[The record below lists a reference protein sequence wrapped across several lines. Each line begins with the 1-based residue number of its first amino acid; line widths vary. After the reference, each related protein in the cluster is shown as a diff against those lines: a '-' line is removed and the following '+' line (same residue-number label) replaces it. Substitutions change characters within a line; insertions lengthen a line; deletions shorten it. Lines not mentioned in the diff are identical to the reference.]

1 MTIQP
6 AGKPRSIL
14 LEQLPAD
21 VMARLAP
28 DLHKVDLAAGKVL
41 CKAGALPGHVYF
53 PCSGLVSMRYLTSN
67 GDAGEIASV
76 GNEGVIGATLL
87 FGSVPNAIRAVV
99 QTPGTAIA
107 LKTDAGLREFARN
120 GIFQAV
126 VLRYTTWLLAQVT
139 QAAICN
145 RHHSIE
151 RRLTRYDERRRCHK
165 LRSKIHASK
174 QLDAPRHSRGR
185 EHVGDRVPRVPDGRD
200 QT

>member
-28 DLHKVDLAAGKVL
+28 DLNKVDLAAGKVL
-41 CKAGALPGHVYF
+41 CKAGVMPGHVYF

-99 QTPGTAIA
+99 QTLFEA
-107 LKTDAGLREFARN
+107 AGWPRPCRRGSHRVMNDRPDDDLPE
-120 GIFQAV
+120 
-126 VLRYTTWLLAQVT
+126 LLAAIIQVART
-139 QAAICN
+139 RFPDHDWPAVENHLRRAWTDVSHDAAVSWQHI
-145 RHHSIE
+145 RARARRE
-151 RRLTRYDERRRCHK
+151 RD
-165 LRSKIHASK
+165 A
-174 QLDAPRHSRGR
+174 LD
-185 EHVGDRVPRVPDGRD
+185 
-200 QT
+200 